1 MSDSPAPAKPAAPSL
16 ASRITRDE
24 PPTAEE
30 STAPTENTPAETPK
44 TEIGEGGTDGAPV
57 ELNGS
62 DLRDEV
68 EFDVEVKLIDM
79 QGDPNSPL
87 YSIKRFE
94 DLNL

>member
-1 MSDSPAPAKPAAPSL
+1 MSDSPAPTETATPSL

-24 PPTAEE
+24 PAAAAKE
-30 STAPTENTPAETPK
+30 STTETPTTETPK
-44 TEIGEGGTDGAPV
+44 TEVAEDGTDGASA

-62 DLRDEV
+62 KLRDEP

-94 DLNL
+94 DLQL